1 MACELEI
8 PVEFGGS
15 WNTFCREWCPDGSLG
30 YGPEEISR
38 GLTSLKRLWPEKL
51 AENIGRG
58 GRGTWTAAISVET
71 GLLLAVSEGVKYF
84 RGVHDRLKRGQRSA
98 YSELVAGWALQKL
111 GYEPQFESGDGEP
124 DLMCEVEGTPVAFEV
139 YAPDDSAISKN
150 RRELINK
157 LQQAL
162 TDAISNSRV
171 ELGVLEEFDD
181 SHIAIAVQ
189 TILQSP
195 SQQWISIGDWA
206 RFRRIDEGQT
216 LPPTFDGNGAQ
227 FKVAGDS
234 ERKGPGKSA
243 VIRWENV
250 DTRAQHALERKRG
263 QVRHSV
269 QNVVI
274 IDACAVGG
282 IGEWP
287 EVIAKLP
294 GTDFA
299 KIGAVI
305 FFDQGCLGPPERI
318 CRRWRVVKNPSAS
331 MQIPGTLLSAFES
344 LDESTHYGVA
354 IKPRLSMC

>member
-1 MACELEI
+1 MACDLEI

-15 WNTFCREWCPDGSLG
+15 WNTFCLEWCPDGSLG
-30 YGPEEISR
+30 YSTEEISR

-51 AENIGRG
+51 AENIGLDG
-58 GRGTWTAAISVET
+58 PKPWKAAISVET
-71 GLLLAVSEGVKYF
+71 GLLMAVSEELKYS
-84 RGVHDRLKRGQRSA
+84 RGVHDRLKQGQHSA
-98 YSELVAGWALQKL
+98 YSELVAGWALKKL
-111 GYEPQFESGDGEP
+111 GYEPQFESGDGKP

-139 YAPDDSAISKN
+139 YAPDDSAMSKN
-150 RRELINK
+150 QRELINK

-162 TDAISNSRV
+162 TDAISDSRV

-189 TILQSP
+189 TILRSP
-195 SQQWISIGDWA
+195 SQQWISIGNWA
-206 RFRRIDEGQT
+206 RFRRIDEGQP
-216 LPPTFDGNGAQ
+216 LPPTFDGNGVQ

-234 ERKGPGKSA
+234 DLKGSGKSA
-243 VIRWENV
+243 VISWENV
-250 DTRAQHALERKRG
+250 DTRAQHALESKRS
-263 QVRHSV
+263 QVREGV

-274 IDACAVGG
+274 IDASAVGRV
-282 IGEWP
+282 GEWP

-305 FFDQGCLGPPERI
+305 FFDQIIALPLRSR
-318 CRRWRVVKNPSAS
+318 RRWRVVKNPSAS
-331 MQIPGTLLSAFES
+331 MQIPETLLSAFEL
-344 LDESTHYGVA
+344 LDESTYYGVA